1 MSLQQ
6 KAKHMSACHYK
17 LYKSGKFWITASVA
31 IFAIEAGGL
40 TQVDAATTSANPT
53 ITITQSASQNST
65 DQSSSVTLT
74 TPNQQQSSQSPQN
87 SQVDSQTSMTPT
99 STTTSQAKSGATESS
114 ATSSSLTAPSAASEK
129 TSASATISDET
140 KTPAVTPINSEETRA
155 SSVTATSE
163 SNQSPSTQA
172 TSVTSAA
179 ESSDTNESTSV
190 SNRNATLMA
199 ASIPATTNTQI
210 MATTATIT
218 ADSTHADSD
227 IVDIEDAQLKQAMLN
242 AFQVTSGELTYGDV
256 RHITFAHNK
265 NEITILLI
273 PTTAVNPITSLKG
286 LEVLRELPEGWGV
299 QLLVYLKPGVSLVP
313 LTGLHMTTAFD
324 IQQDGAGNWTDA
336 DIAALNSLTFGGLD
350 YYWGIEFVGKTSMTN
365 TTGLRD
371 DQILKLDPMFTKASQ
386 ANPDGL
392 FLSLSN
398 QRLSDFSYFAK
409 FSNVRIFSVNNYR
422 VYTNP
427 IHIAQTGDDINIA
440 SQTIGIDGK
449 PILTGYKTYN
459 SDTPIVTIDGDHYVI
474 SGSKQYA
481 NIGYIIISN
490 QYGVSG
496 YPMYTAVEYANGN
509 TLLQTGME
517 YYRTTWGNVS
527 VNYVDEDG
535 NVLADA
541 QHINGDVGRAYATTP
556 KPIAGYSV
564 SRIDGNAN
572 GTFTTELQTVT
583 YVYTKNI
590 VKGADVLVTYADQY
604 GNEIAPS
611 EKLTGNIGDSFTS
624 SVKPVDGYTFDHV
637 EGNETGVFT
646 DEDQTITYV
655 YTKDAVRGGDITV
668 KYVDTDGT
676 EIAPT
681 EILSGNVGDT
691 YATAIMHID
700 GYTLSTIDGNANG
713 TFTNTDQIITYIYV
727 KEDGQNP
734 SDNNNDGD
742 GQPDVKVPD
751 SSNDNNG
758 DNPTISE
765 VPDYSS
771 DVLGSET
778 ANQMTPSQSTSLLP
792 TAVSS
797 SSAASNVA
805 GPSSQSQQLP
815 QSEAANNTSQ
825 PIDNRSQ
832 ELPNTGMHENRLAA
846 MLGAILLVLLGTIP
860 FSSKRKHD

>member
-6 KAKHMSACHYK
+6 KAKHMSTCHYK

-31 IFAIEAGGL
+31 VFAIEAGGL
-40 TQVDAATTSANPT
+40 TQVDAATTGANPT
-53 ITITQSASQNST
+53 TTITQSASQTNT

-74 TPNQQQSSQSPQN
+74 TPNQQQSSQAE
-87 SQVDSQTSMTPT
+87 
-99 STTTSQAKSGATESS
+99 STATEPS

-129 TSASATISDET
+129 TSASATISDEA
-140 KTPAVTPINSEETRA
+140 KTPAITPINSEETGA

-163 SNQSPSTQA
+163 SSQSPSTQA
-172 TSVTSAA
+172 TSVISAA

-190 SNRNATLMA
+190 SNQNATLMA
-199 ASIPATTNTQI
+199 ASIPATTNAQI

-273 PTTAVNPITSLKG
+273 PTTTVNPITSLKG
-286 LEVLRELPEGWGV
+286 LEVLRELPEGWGI

-336 DIAALNSLTFGGLD
+336 DIVALNSLTFGGLD

-496 YPMYTAVEYANGN
+496 YPMYTPVEYANGN

-535 NVLADA
+535 NVLADV

-590 VKGADVLVTYADQY
+590 VKGADVLVTYVDQH
-604 GNEIAPS
+604 GNEISPS

-668 KYVDTDGT
+668 KYVDTDGN

-681 EILSGNVGDT
+681 QILSGNVGDT
-691 YATAIMHID
+691 YETTIKHLD

-713 TFTNTDQIITYIYV
+713 TFTNTDQTITYIYV

-742 GQPDVKVPD
+742 EQPDVEVPD
-751 SSNDNNG
+751 SSHDDNG
-758 DNPTISE
+758 DNPTVSE

-778 ANQMTPSQSTSLLP
+778 AKSAASSNPTSLLQ
-792 TAVSS
+792 TSVSS
-797 SSAASNVA
+797 SSTASNVA
-805 GPSSQSQQLP
+805 GPDSQSQQLP
-815 QSEAANNTSQ
+815 QSKAANNKSRTADSH
-825 PIDNRSQ
+825 SE
-832 ELPNTGMHENRLAA
+832 ELPNTGMHENRLAV
-846 MLGAILLVLLGTIP
+846 MVGAILLGLLGTIP
-860 FSSKRKHD
+860 FSSKRKND

>member
-1 MSLQQ
+1 MSLQR
-6 KAKHMSACHYK
+6 KAKHMSTCHYK

-31 IFAIEAGGL
+31 VFAIEAGGL
-40 TQVDAATTSANPT
+40 TQANAATTVIGPT
-53 ITITQSASQNST
+53 TTITQSTTQPVP
-65 DQSSSVTLT
+65 DQSSTATLT
-74 TPNQQQSSQSPQN
+74 TPNQQQRSQLPQN
-87 SQVDSQTSMTPT
+87 SQVNSQTSVTTT
-99 STTTSQAKSGATESS
+99 SATTSQAESTATESS
-114 ATSSSLTAPSAASEK
+114 ATSSSLTAPSAAPEK
-129 TSASATISDET
+129 TSSSATISDEA
-140 KTPAVTPINSEETRA
+140 KTPAITPINSEETGA

-163 SNQSPSTQA
+163 SSQSPSTQA

-179 ESSDTNESTSV
+179 RSSDSTESTSV

-199 ASIPATTNTQI
+199 AASIPATTNAQI

-256 RHITFAHNK
+256 RHITFVHSK

-273 PTTAVNPITSLKG
+273 PTTTVNPITSLKG
-286 LEVLRELPEGWGV
+286 IEVLRELPEGWGV
-299 QLLVYLKPGVSLVP
+299 QLSVYLKPGVSLVP
-313 LTGLHMTTAFD
+313 LTGLHITTAFD

-350 YYWGIEFVGKTSMTN
+350 YYWGIEFAGKTSMTN
-365 TTGLRD
+365 TTGLRG

-386 ANPDGL
+386 ANPNGL

-422 VYTNP
+422 VYTDP
-427 IHIAQTGDDINIA
+427 VHIAQTGDDINIV

-481 NIGYIIISN
+481 NIGYTIISN

-517 YYRTTWGNVS
+517 YYRMMWGNIS
-527 VNYVDEDG
+527 VNYVDENG

-564 SRIDGNAN
+564 SRVDGNAN

-590 VKGADVLVTYADQY
+590 VQGADVLVTYVDQH
-604 GNEIAPS
+604 GNEISPS

-624 SVKPVDGYTFDHV
+624 SIKPVDGYTFDHV
-637 EGNETGVFT
+637 EGSETGVFT
-646 DEDQTITYV
+646 NENQTITYV

-668 KYVDTDGT
+668 KYVDTEGN
-676 EIAPT
+676 EIVPT
-681 EILSGNVGDT
+681 QILSGNVGDT
-691 YATAIMHID
+691 YETVVKHLN

-713 TFTNTDQIITYIYV
+713 TFTNTDQTITYIYV
-727 KEDGQNP
+727 KEDGQHP
-734 SDNNNDGD
+734 SDNNNDG
-742 GQPDVKVPD
+742 
-751 SSNDNNG
+751 NG
-758 DNPTISE
+758 DNPTVSAE
-765 VPDYSS
+765 PDYS
-771 DVLGSET
+771 DNAVDSET
-778 ANQMTPSQSTSLLP
+778 TNQMTPGQSAGLLP
-792 TAVSS
+792 TSVSS
-797 SSAASNVA
+797 SYATSNLLDSA
-805 GPSSQSQQLP
+805 SSQSQQFP
-815 QSEAANNTSQ
+815 QSETANNASRTADSH
-825 PIDNRSQ
+825 SE
-832 ELPNTGMHENRLAA
+832 ELPNTGMHENHLAA
-846 MLGAILLVLLGTIP
+846 MVGAILLGLLGTIP

>member
-6 KAKHMSACHYK
+6 KAKHMSTCHYK

-31 IFAIEAGGL
+31 VFAIEAGGL
-40 TQVDAATTSANPT
+40 TQVDAATTGANPT
-53 ITITQSASQNST
+53 TTITQSASQTNT

-74 TPNQQQSSQSPQN
+74 TPNQQQSSQAE
-87 SQVDSQTSMTPT
+87 
-99 STTTSQAKSGATESS
+99 STATEPS

-129 TSASATISDET
+129 TSASATISDEA
-140 KTPAVTPINSEETRA
+140 KTPAITPINSEETGA

-163 SNQSPSTQA
+163 SSQSPSTQA
-172 TSVTSAA
+172 TSVISAA

-190 SNRNATLMA
+190 SNQNATLMA
-199 ASIPATTNTQI
+199 ASIPATTNAQI

-273 PTTAVNPITSLKG
+273 PTTTVNPITSLKG
-286 LEVLRELPEGWGV
+286 LEVLRELPEGWGI

-336 DIAALNSLTFGGLD
+336 DIVALNSLTFGGLD

-422 VYTNP
+422 VYTDP
-427 IHIAQTGDDINIA
+427 VHIAQTGDDINIV

-496 YPMYTAVEYANGN
+496 YPMYTPVEYANGN

-535 NVLADA
+535 NVLADV

-590 VKGADVLVTYADQY
+590 VKGADVLVTYVDQH
-604 GNEIAPS
+604 GNEISPS

-668 KYVDTDGT
+668 KYVDTDGN

-681 EILSGNVGDT
+681 QILSGNVGDT
-691 YATAIMHID
+691 YETTIKHLD

-713 TFTNTDQIITYIYV
+713 TFTNTDQTIRYIYV

-742 GQPDVKVPD
+742 EQPDVEVPD
-751 SSNDNNG
+751 SSHDDNG
-758 DNPTISE
+758 DNPTVSE

-778 ANQMTPSQSTSLLP
+778 AKSAASSNPTSLLQ
-792 TAVSS
+792 TSVSS
-797 SSAASNVA
+797 SSTASNVA
-805 GPSSQSQQLP
+805 GPDSQSQQLP
-815 QSEAANNTSQ
+815 QSKAANNKSRTADSH
-825 PIDNRSQ
+825 SE
-832 ELPNTGMHENRLAA
+832 ELPNTGMHENRLAV
-846 MLGAILLVLLGTIP
+846 MVGAILLGLLGTIP
-860 FSSKRKHD
+860 FSSKRKND

>member
-6 KAKHMSACHYK
+6 KAKHMSTRHYK

-31 IFAIEAGGL
+31 VFAIEAGGL
-40 TQVDAATTSANPT
+40 TQADAATTFAAST
-53 ITITQSASQNST
+53 IEIARLATQPAP
-65 DQSSSVTLT
+65 DQSSTATLT

-87 SQVDSQTSMTPT
+87 SQVNSQTSMTT
-99 STTTSQAKSGATESS
+99 ASTTTSQAKSGATESS
-114 ATSSSLTAPSAASEK
+114 TTSTSLIASSAASEK
-129 TSASATISDET
+129 TSAIISDEA
-140 KTPAVTPINSEETRA
+140 KTPAISPINSEETGA

-163 SNQSPSTQA
+163 NSQSSSTQA

-199 ASIPATTNTQI
+199 ASIPVTTNAQI
-210 MATTATIT
+210 MTTTATIT

-256 RHITFAHNK
+256 RHITFVHSK

-273 PTTAVNPITSLKG
+273 PTTTVNPITSLKG

-299 QLLVYLKPGVSLVP
+299 QLSVYLKPGVSLVP
-313 LTGLHMTTAFD
+313 LTGLHMTSAFD

-350 YYWGIEFVGKTSMTN
+350 YYWGIEFAGKTTMTN

-422 VYTNP
+422 VYTDP
-427 IHIAQTGDDINIA
+427 IHIAQTDDDINIV
-440 SQTIGIDGK
+440 SQTIGIDDK

-541 QHINGDVGRAYATTP
+541 QHVNGDVGRAYATTP

-572 GTFTTELQTVT
+572 GTFTTESQTVT
-583 YVYTKNI
+583 YVYTKDI
-590 VKGADVLVTYADQY
+590 VKGADVLVTYVDQH

-637 EGNETGVFT
+637 EGNETGIFT

-655 YTKDAVRGGDITV
+655 YTKDAVRGGDVIV
-668 KYVDTDGT
+668 KYVDTEGH
-676 EIAPT
+676 EIAST
-681 EILSGNVGDT
+681 QTLSGNVGDT
-691 YATAIMHID
+691 YETAIKHID

-713 TFTNTDQIITYIYV
+713 TFTNTDQTITYIYV

-742 GQPDVKVPD
+742 WKPDVDAPD
-751 SSNDNNG
+751 SSNDGNC
-758 DNPTISE
+758 DNPTVSE

-771 DVLGSET
+771 DVLGGET
-778 ANQMTPSQSTSLLP
+778 AKSVTSSNSTSLLQ
-792 TAVSS
+792 TSVSS
-797 SSAASNVA
+797 SSATSNLLSFV
-805 GPSSQSQQLP
+805 SSQSQQLP
-815 QSEAANNTSQ
+815 QSETANNASQ
-825 PIDNRSQ
+825 TADNRRQ
-832 ELPNTGMHENRLAA
+832 ELPNTGMHETHLAA
-846 MLGAILLVLLGTIP
+846 MVGAILLGLLGTIP